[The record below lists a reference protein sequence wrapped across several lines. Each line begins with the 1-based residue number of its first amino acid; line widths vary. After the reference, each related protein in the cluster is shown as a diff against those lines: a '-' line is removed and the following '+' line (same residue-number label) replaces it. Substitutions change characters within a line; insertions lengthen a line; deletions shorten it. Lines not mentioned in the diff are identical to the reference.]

1 MKLPDWIMFS
11 ALIIAA
17 GTALAREPEQAHDA
31 QPATQQADAFDRYD
45 LDRNSQ
51 LSKAELV
58 KHPMGAHAQMVDAN
72 GDGALDKSEF
82 AALEAM

>member
-1 MKLPDWIMFS
+1 MKPSEWIMFS

-17 GTALAREPEQAHDA
+17 GTALAREPEHAHETH
-31 QPATQQADAFDRYD
+31 PATHQADAFDRYD
-45 LDRNSQ
+45 LDRNSK

>member
-1 MKLPDWIMFS
+1 MKLPEWIMFS
-11 ALIIAA
+11 ALIIAT
-17 GTALAREPEQAHDA
+17 GTALAREPEHAHET
-31 QPATQQADAFDRYD
+31 QPATQPADAFDRYD